1 MKTPTKSSL
10 TTKLLPVSEVSLHFG
25 YRDARHFRLAV
36 APRIGLNVV
45 RVGLRWFSPEEELGR
60 VMLAITD
67 RREVQS

>member
-1 MKTPTKSSL
+1 
-10 TTKLLPVSEVSLHFG
+10 
-25 YRDARHFRLAV
+25 LAV